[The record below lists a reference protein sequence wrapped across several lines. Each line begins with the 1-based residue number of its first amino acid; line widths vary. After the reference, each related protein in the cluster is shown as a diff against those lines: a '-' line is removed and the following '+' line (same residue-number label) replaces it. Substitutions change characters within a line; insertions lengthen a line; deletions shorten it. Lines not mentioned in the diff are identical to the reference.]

1 MQTTLSDRQIT
12 YFRDLCT
19 AVLLAGA
26 ACYVVFT
33 IHWQWMW
40 DTQVMHYMV
49 LLLNHGK
56 VPYKDIY
63 DINMPGAYLTE
74 RWAIDIFGGGD
85 LGWRLYEFTL
95 LGSMT
100 GAMMVIAWPYDWLAG
115 LFAGVLYSTQLG
127 SMGPWQA
134 TERDEVMT
142 VLIFI
147 GYAFLMLA
155 VRKAMPAL
163 MLLFGLAMGLA
174 ILIKPTVVP
183 FALCLLLLL
192 LPVLRRRGKSPTAY
206 LLLALAGLAIAL
218 GILLEFL
225 LPQHAFGPFF
235 FILSKLVPYYSSLA
249 HPTLW
254 VLIRRSLPQ
263 AFRVYFPLALLLAI
277 AGRSRERRNAA
288 KDADWTLNWEMWAVR
303 AGVLFGGISYFI
315 QRKGYDYHRTALVC
329 FGLLWIGLEFTAA
342 MKNRGWRRNVGVAG
356 MAFGVLFMVPFNAR
370 KMYAHHDI
378 NAAVPVLEQDL
389 VRLGRDKLQD
399 RVQCLDLVGGCYSA
413 LYRLGLV
420 QSTGFTGDLQFFG
433 PDDGKVVPYYRKLFW
448 DEIHQNPPIVILL
461 GNEWYQESSYS
472 FNKLNT
478 WPEFRDYLNSAY
490 RLDATEGPF
499 DLYGSPMAYRIYVL
513 RGSLADRPGM

>member
-1 MQTTLSDRQIT
+1 MQTTLTDRQIY
-12 YFRDLCT
+12 YFRVLSMT
-19 AVLLAGA
+19 VLLAGA

-40 DTQVMHYMV
+40 DTQVMHYIV

-74 RWAIDIFGGGD
+74 RWAIGIFGGGD

-100 GAMMVIAWPYDWLAG
+100 LAMIVIALPYDWLAG
-115 LFAGVLYSTQLG
+115 LFAGVLFSLQVG

-134 TERDEVMT
+134 AERDEVMT

-155 VRKAMPAL
+155 VRKARPAL

-183 FALCLLLLL
+183 FALCMLLF
-192 LPVLRRRGKSPTAY
+192 PFFVLRRQSKSPAAY
-206 LLLALAGLAIAL
+206 ILFALAGFAIAL
-218 GILLEFL
+218 GILLDFL
-225 LPQHAFGPFF
+225 LPQHALGPFL

-254 VLIRRSLPQ
+254 VLIRRSIPQ
-263 AFRVYFPLALLLAI
+263 AFRVYLPLALLLAI
-277 AGRSRERRNAA
+277 AGRSRESRC
-288 KDADWTLNWEMWAVR
+288 KEADWTLNWEMWAVR

-315 QRKGYDYHRTALVC
+315 QRKGYDYHRIALVC

-342 MKNRGWRRNVGVAG
+342 MKDRGWRRNAGVAG
-356 MAFGVLFMVPFNAR
+356 MAFGVLFMVPFNAW
-370 KMYAHHDI
+370 KVHGQHVV

-389 VRLGRDKLQD
+389 VRLGGDQLQGK
-399 RVQCLDLVGGCYSA
+399 VQCLDLVGGCYSA

-420 QSTGFTGDLQFFG
+420 QSTGFDGDLQFFG
-433 PDDGKVVPYYRKLFW
+433 PDDGKVVPYYRKIFW

-461 GNEWYQESSYS
+461 SNEWYQESSYS

-490 RLDATEGPF
+490 RLQTTEGPF
-499 DLYGSPMAYRIYVL
+499 ILYGAPMEYRVYVL
-513 RGSLADRPGM
+513 KGSFADQSGL

>member
-1 MQTTLSDRQIT
+1 MQTTLTDRQIY
-12 YFRDLCT
+12 YFRVLSMT
-19 AVLLAGA
+19 VLLAGA

-40 DTQVMHYMV
+40 DTQVMHYIV

-74 RWAIDIFGGGD
+74 RWAIGIFGGGD

-100 GAMMVIAWPYDWLAG
+100 GAMIVIALPYDWLAG
-115 LFAGVLYSTQLG
+115 LFAGVLFSLQVG

-134 TERDEVMT
+134 AERDEVMT
-142 VLIFI
+142 VPIFI

-155 VRKAMPAL
+155 VRKARPAL
-163 MLLFGLAMGLA
+163 MLPFGLAMGLA

-183 FALCLLLLL
+183 FALCLLLF
-192 LPVLRRRGKSPTAY
+192 PFFVLRRQGKSPTAY
-206 LLLALAGLAIAL
+206 ILFALAGFAIAL
-218 GILLEFL
+218 GILLDFL

-254 VLIRRSLPQ
+254 VLIRRSIPQ

-277 AGRSRERRNAA
+277 AGRSRESRC

-315 QRKGYDYHRTALVC
+315 QRKGYDYHRIALVC

-342 MKNRGWRRNVGVAG
+342 MKDRGWRRNVGVAG
-356 MAFGVLFMVPFNAR
+356 MAFGVLFMAPFNAW
-370 KMYAHHDI
+370 KVHGQHVV

-389 VRLGRDKLQD
+389 VRLGGDQLQGK
-399 RVQCLDLVGGCYSA
+399 VQCLDLVGGCYSA

-433 PDDGKVVPYYRKLFW
+433 PDDGKVVPYYRQIFF
-448 DEIHQNPPIVILL
+448 DQIHENPPKVIILS
-461 GNEWYQESSYS
+461 NEWYQESSYS

-490 RLDATEGPF
+490 RLQTTEGPF
-499 DLYGSPMAYRIYVL
+499 ILYWAPMEYRIYVL
-513 RGSLADRPGM
+513 KESFADKTGL